1 MLIFCSPAPHHPLQ
15 AEQAAKF
22 SFELELLLQKLPEIV
37 RKTLEDTVR
46 ANEGGAGD
54 AADSIVS
61 MDNLAEIYIQSGR
74 RPEAIFAGLPL
85 QHSIDTHSLRA
96 VHAHV
101 RKCVARRRK
110 GLQALT
116 FTLLR
121 VLISQTPVAGSIGA
135 ISPQVPR
142 MCKWPT
148 RQPSPNNDSCFSLS
162 FVSLSL
168 SVSFFSLSLSLPR
181 SLPLCVAVC
190 VCARCMQRRRH
201 RHVQR
206 HLRGRR
212 CHLQNAP
219 QGHSRNASS
228 PVDHSP
234 SCQHLFHHKSAAGD

>member
-1 MLIFCSPAPHHPLQ
+1 MLIFCSPAPHRPLQ

-22 SFELELLLQKLPEIV
+22 SVELELLLQKLPEIV

-96 VHAHV
+96 VHAHT
-101 RKCVARRRK
+101 RMCVARRRK

-121 VLISQTPVAGSIGA
+121 VLISQMPVAGSIGA

-142 MCKWPT
+142 MCKWPRLASRALPT
-148 RQPSPNNDSCFSLS
+148 TVVPLS
-162 FVSLSL
+162 VSLSL
-168 SVSFFSLSLSLPR
+168 SLSLSLSPSLPR
-181 SLPLCVAVC
+181 SPSLSVWLCVC
-190 VCARCMQRRRH
+190 VCQVHATKKTSPCSETPSRATMPSSKRTAR
-201 RHVQR
+201 
-206 HLRGRR
+206 
-212 CHLQNAP
+212 A
-219 QGHSRNASS
+219 
-228 PVDHSP
+228 
-234 SCQHLFHHKSAAGD
+234 